1 MLRKSCIGLMC
12 SCQGLARM
20 ARDAYCGLN
29 VSEAERAAGVLE
41 LRLVA
46 RGLSLGMRCTSVSL
60 RNKWTT
66 LLGKLLRRIAASTHC
81 VLHRWDAAPGGA
93 ALGAAERAE
102 RDRDMTCAAPPLP
115 APCGTSSA
123 AASQAGAQIL
133 QPGLH
138 ICGNVNSQ
146 NHGGPP
152 LILTIVC
159 LLDRKSSHVGRVWAG
174 PGGHFRVSKMSLKAS
189 LALLQRCNQWR
200 HGPGGSPGCC
210 WAACTRAHPSSASS
224 WPCCCWRPC

>member
-1 MLRKSCIGLMC
+1 MPRSACNGLRCRFEGH
-12 SCQGLARM
+12 ARM
-20 ARDAYCGLN
+20 AGDPDRGVE

-41 LRLVA
+41 LRLVS

-66 LLGKLLRRIAASTHC
+66 LLGKLLRRIAASTHS
-81 VLHRWDAAPGGA
+81 VLHRWDAAPSDA

-102 RDRDMTCAAPPLP
+102 RDRDMACAPPPLP
-115 APCGTSSA
+115 APCATSSA
-123 AASQAGAQIL
+123 AGSQSGAQIL

-138 ICGNVNSQ
+138 NCGSLNSQ
-146 NHGGPP
+146 NHGAPP
-152 LILTIVC
+152 LALTIVC
-159 LLDRKSSHVGRVWAG
+159 LLDCKSSRVGRVWAG
-174 PGGHFRVSKMSLKAS
+174 PGGHFRVSKMSLKAC

-200 HGPGGSPGCC
+200 HGPCGSPGCC
-210 WAACTRAHPSSASS
+210 WAACTRARPLSASS